1 MGANEITILLA
12 LLDRA
17 SQWAIIVNQARK
29 DGRAVSEAEIDAF
42 MDRAA
47 ESDVELQAAI
57 DKARAE
63 GR

>member
-17 SQWAIIVNQARK
+17 SQWAAIVQQARSE
-29 DGRAVSEAEIDAF
+29 GRAVSNKEIDDF
-42 MDRAA
+42 MYRAA

>member
-17 SQWAIIVNQARK
+17 SQWAIIVNQARNE
-29 DGRAVSEAEIDAF
+29 GRAVSEAEIDSF